1 MTHQCIAIS
10 INTNQPHTFYYKLL
24 LVYMASERFYC
35 KSQIIRMTD
44 TTMVQ
49 YSLNLMKPYGLA
61 ANFSLFM
68 RVSRAFAAKIDFQ
81 NWNIKN

>member
-1 MTHQCIAIS
+1 
-10 INTNQPHTFYYKLL
+10 
-24 LVYMASERFYC
+24 
-35 KSQIIRMTD
+35 MTD